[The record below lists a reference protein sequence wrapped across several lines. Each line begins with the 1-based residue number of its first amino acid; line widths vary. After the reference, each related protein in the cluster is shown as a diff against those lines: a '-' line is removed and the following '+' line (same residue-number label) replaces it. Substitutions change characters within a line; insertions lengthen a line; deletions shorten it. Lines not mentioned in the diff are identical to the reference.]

1 MKKTSKTTSAP
12 PAGLKARVFVTLK
25 RAVLDPQGKAVA
37 RSLGQMGF
45 PEVADVRV
53 GKLIELEVVG
63 LTPADARARLEKMC
77 QALLANPVIEDYR
90 IEIDA

>member
-1 MKKTSKTTSAP
+1 VKKASKTAP
-12 PAGLKARVFVTLK
+12 ASPVALKARVFVTLK

-37 RSLGQMGF
+37 RSLGQLGF

-53 GKLIELEVVG
+53 GKLIELEVAG
-63 LTPADARARLEKMC
+63 LTPSDARARLEKMC